1 MGKNKSLEE
10 EKEMLK
16 VPIFAVAMMT
26 SDSLHCTKYK
36 YRYTLVVIETHGSS
50 MATSTVNSLKY
61 HPNTSIFF

>member
-36 YRYTLVVIETHGSS
+36 YTLVVIETHGSS

-61 HPNTSIFF
+61 HSNTSIFF